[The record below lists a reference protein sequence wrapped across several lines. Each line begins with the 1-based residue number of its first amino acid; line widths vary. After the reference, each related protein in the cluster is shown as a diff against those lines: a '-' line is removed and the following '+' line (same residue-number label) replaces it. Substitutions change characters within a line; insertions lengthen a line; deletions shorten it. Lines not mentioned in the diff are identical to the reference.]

1 MCSSKIGE
9 RYWYYWWIACGVGA
23 LESVVTWSTNM
34 GNEEG
39 GMEKIGFNS
48 KGAES

>member
-1 MCSSKIGE
+1 MCSSEIDE
-9 RYWYYWWIACGVGA
+9 RYWYNWWIACGVGA

-39 GMEKIGFNS
+39 VLEKISLNS